1 MFQIVD
7 GRKIAGE
14 KFSELKG
21 KIEKEEFSLSLAVV
35 KVGGNETSQ
44 IYINAKKREL
54 EKVGISVL
62 VYYFPEDVLEEEL
75 CKEINFLEESGVIV
89 QLPLPVNLNQQK
101 ILNAVLEEKDVD
113 FLSTASLGKFY
124 NGTSEILPPVVGA
137 VKSILDEYQVDYKE
151 KNVALVGSGVLVGKP
166 LTVFFMENKS
176 TVSVLNS
183 KTEDIGYFTR
193 KADIIIS
200 GAGVPNLIKGDLVKD
215 GAVVIDAGTSTEG
228 GFLVGDVDMKSVK
241 EKASLL
247 SPVPGGV
254 GPLTVYHLAENLV
267 RLNTPPSLR
276 GQ

>member
-1 MFQIVD
+1 
-7 GRKIAGE
+7 
-14 KFSELKG
+14 
-21 KIEKEEFSLSLAVV
+21 
-35 KVGGNETSQ
+35 
-44 IYINAKKREL
+44 
-54 EKVGISVL
+54 
-62 VYYFPEDVLEEEL
+62 
-75 CKEINFLEESGVIV
+75 
-89 QLPLPVNLNQQK
+89 
-101 ILNAVLEEKDVD
+101 
-113 FLSTASLGKFY
+113 
-124 NGTSEILPPVVGA
+124 
-137 VKSILDEYQVDYKE
+137 
-151 KNVALVGSGVLVGKP
+151 
-166 LTVFFMENKS
+166 MENKS